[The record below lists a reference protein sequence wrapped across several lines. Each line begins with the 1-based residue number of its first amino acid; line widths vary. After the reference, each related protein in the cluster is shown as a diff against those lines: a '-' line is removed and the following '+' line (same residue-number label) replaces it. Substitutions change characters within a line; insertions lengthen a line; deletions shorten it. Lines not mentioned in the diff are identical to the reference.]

1 MVLYFFKYYSF
12 SVFAEKKMEQQILNR
27 IHLNLHLL
35 ECNRSWAHHLPVA
48 NPLGEQ
54 APHSFV
60 QDDVQGRIVGLLD
73 GVIIQEER
81 EGKKV
86 LNMNNVYLEFEM
98 VHYGWDIWRTLL
110 LH

>member
-1 MVLYFFKYYSF
+1 MVLYFFKYFSF

-60 QDDVQGRIVGLLD
+60 QDDVQGRIVGLVMECLSKKK
-73 GVIIQEER
+73 
-81 EGKKV
+81 GKGKG
-86 LNMNNVYLEFEM
+86 Y
-98 VHYGWDIWRTLL
+98 
-110 LH
+110 